1 MEEARKKLRVCLIC
15 IVLLAIVVGLIYYA
29 GVVGKETEV
38 SDGTLVRTEHI
49 TDTKWCMPAKQV
61 GLFYE

>member
-1 MEEARKKLRVCLIC
+1 MEKARRKLRVCLIC
-15 IVLLAIVVGLIYYA
+15 VVLLAVVVGVIYYA

-38 SDGTLVRTEHI
+38 SDGTLVRAEN
-49 TDTKWCMPAKQV
+49 TDTTWHMLAKQA